1 MSGRRNL
8 FILTSTGVLQNS
20 LLFYVIIESEYR
32 TRSKNSTIYNELMI
46 IIDHDAMRD
55 QVRVML
61 VDIRL
66 EDLLP
71 WTISYLASDV
81 KLTLLNEATVG
92 FHHTNNFS

>member
-1 MSGRRNL
+1 
-8 FILTSTGVLQNS
+8 
-20 LLFYVIIESEYR
+20 
-32 TRSKNSTIYNELMI
+32 MI
-46 IIDHDAMRD
+46 MVRD
-55 QVRVML
+55 QVRLML

-71 WTISYLASDV
+71 WTISYLASEV